1 MATAA
6 DGRAT
11 FFRRGAPE
19 VVASAAPSAFC
30 ALASVISLGYY
41 LRLVWA
47 MFIKPP
53 TEPLDRTDPSVA
65 GIVFVTA
72 ILMFP
77 VLTVIIQVLL
87 EAAARA
93 SGG

>member
-1 MATAA
+1 MFSAGLQA
-6 DGRAT
+6 DMLWLVLAG
-11 FFRRGAPE
+11 
-19 VVASAAPSAFC
+19 

-53 TEPLDRTDPSVA
+53 GEALDRTDASVSA
-65 GIVFVTA
+65 IVFATA
-72 ILMFP
+72 VLMFP
-77 VLTVIIQVLL
+77 VLTIVIQMLL
-87 EAAARA
+87 ETAARA